1 MINENDYNWDKI
13 KVGAD
18 KYAFL
23 MIRFQNNDVSIDE
36 LFQTKFT
43 GFYRVRRNRE
53 KFLKKYF
60 SYLQSLKSAPNTS
73 FRDIITYVKT
83 FIGTVEPSFSS
94 KLLATINPNF
104 PVWDQYVLSNIGIA
118 VPVRK
123 SIDFCVYIYQCI
135 INWYN
140 SFMRSGS
147 AAEMVALFD
156 KNLPE
161 YKHFTTTKK
170 IDLMLWQKR

>member
-23 MIRFQNNDVSIDE
+23 MIRFQNYDVSIDE

-73 FRDIITYVKT
+73 FRDIITHVKT

-161 YKHFTTTKK
+161 YKYFTTTKK